1 MTERFL
7 FSGHVQGVGFRYT
20 AQAIAREL
28 GVRGWV
34 KNLPDGR
41 VELLAD
47 GKTGQLDDLAQRL
60 EERMGHCLNSVVRA
74 PASLPD
80 NWEGFQIVRGDA

>member
-7 FSGHVQGVGFRYT
+7 FAGHVQGVGFRYT

-34 KNLPDGR
+34 KNLADGR
-41 VELLAD
+41 VELVA
-47 GKTGQLDDLAQRL
+47 TGSKAQLDALLDQIS
-60 EERMGHCLNSVVRA
+60 ERMGNYLRSVTRA
-74 PASLPD
+74 PAALVD
-80 NWEGFQIVRGDA
+80 DHEGFQIVR